1 MRSGISLVPAKTK
14 IPDLL
19 LPYLFYIAQYHA
31 GPFHPHPI
39 LAQSLTIEGLSAI
52 IRGGSCAGVRR
63 KPPPKVLFSPTEKD
77 RWDRVKVGVGKL
89 VGVIPDPILRQ
100 SEREIRRMADITE
113 LSSGNFEA
121 EVLQSSQ
128 PVLVDF
134 WAPWCGPCRMIGPVV
149 EELAGENA
157 DVLKVAKIN
166 IDDAQ
171 DIAATYGVSSIP
183 TLMIF
188 KDGDVIDRFVGVQPK
203 SRLQEAVDQAVE

>member
-1 MRSGISLVPAKTK
+1 
-14 IPDLL
+14 
-19 LPYLFYIAQYHA
+19 
-31 GPFHPHPI
+31 
-39 LAQSLTIEGLSAI
+39 
-52 IRGGSCAGVRR
+52 
-63 KPPPKVLFSPTEKD
+63 
-77 RWDRVKVGVGKL
+77 
-89 VGVIPDPILRQ
+89 
-100 SEREIRRMADITE
+100 MADITE
-113 LSSGNFEA
+113 LSSSNFER

-157 DVLKVAKIN
+157 DSLKVAKIN

-188 KDGDVIDRFVGVQPK
+188 KNGDVIDRFVGVQPK
-203 SRLQEAVDQAVE
+203 SRLQEAVDQALE